1 MLEKFKAM
9 GVLRNL
15 LHLLTIVFI
24 LVLPFAEPMWH
35 PEGAWELLMGAMI
48 PATAPI
54 IFIMLMFDL
63 LMIKVMQSG
72 ADEAMRA
79 VKGLIVR
86 THLLTGGIMML
97 LWAMSFNGALF
108 A

>member
-24 LVLPFAEPMWH
+24 LMLPFAEPMWH
-35 PEGAWELLMGAMI
+35 PEGTWELLMGAMI

-54 IFIMLMFDL
+54 IFIIMMFDL
-63 LMIKVMQSG
+63 LMLRVMQSG
-72 ADEAMRA
+72 AEASMLA
-79 VKGLIVR
+79 VQGLVVR